1 MIVLDEEV
9 FFQQHS
15 APEYAMSSVFKLSSL
30 HCIAYFKSFHLV
42 ISTEASSIYFNS
54 NKYMCIKI
62 KYKWSVTTR
71 LFSNVIYDDH
81 NKMHFT
87 QLRLEKSFLK
97 AHNLERYFHSKA
109 CIPPL
114 STPFCC
120 VVATHDHSQDRGSQ
134 MGRAHRSPFHPV
146 SFHYLH
152 VM

>member
-1 MIVLDEEV
+1 
-9 FFQQHS
+9 
-15 APEYAMSSVFKLSSL
+15 MSSVFKLSSL

-97 AHNLERYFHSKA
+97 PITLRDTFTLRPAFL
-109 CIPPL
+109 
-114 STPFCC
+114 
-120 VVATHDHSQDRGSQ
+120 
-134 MGRAHRSPFHPV
+134 
-146 SFHYLH
+146 HYLLH
-152 VM
+152 SAVLWQHMTTVRTEALRWVGPTGHRFILFLSITCM